1 MCWHYKQRAFD
12 WNWLRLSLSLSHT
25 PRSWCELW
33 ANPHW
38 YTKSAFLSNYERT
51 AIESNDKIAS
61 NPMKNIG
68 GGTNGRANSS
78 SSINHSTNLLCVS
91 LYFSLSLVSNVRH
104 QQHGAHNSASKLTN
118 LLAINIDY
126 ENIYIKHK
134 YFEYILKFFTS
145 KMLTASHLI
154 VVWSGKKK
162 WAWGIARVFCCCYS
176 LLLLLPVAGV
186 VISHLVI
193 DRLIIIN
200 ENGVSRQQQQQNDI
214 YFYALCVA
222 DNNTTIQRTYIWM
235 ALAYK

>member
-1 MCWHYKQRAFD
+1 
-12 WNWLRLSLSLSHT
+12 
-25 PRSWCELW
+25 
-33 ANPHW
+33 
-38 YTKSAFLSNYERT
+38 
-51 AIESNDKIAS
+51 
-61 NPMKNIG
+61 MKNIG

-78 SSINHSTNLLCVS
+78 SSINHTTNRLCVS
-91 LYFSLSLVSNVRH
+91 LYFSLSLSSRMSDISSM
-104 QQHGAHNSASKLTN
+104 AHNSASKLTN

-222 DNNTTIQRTYIWM
+222 DNIIQQSSEHIFEWRLPTNNNKIPWLLHM
-235 ALAYK
+235 DFCCCCCFGIAYYFWIFHVRLNGWTAERLCVFIHCSSYE